1 MTSALRVLVCGDHP
15 NLILY
20 TSRFQ
25 HAKNIEFYLV
35 NNSVSAAYEINSLFY
50 GTERFQIQN
59 HFQSLLGLVD
69 LNRNGGLVFD
79 LVIMSASS
87 LQEIPQ
93 TLRNLKPMINNTTK
107 ILFESSGFVYLEPF
121 IKASVDLPLS
131 NIFSIFTDYDVRRL
145 DRNSYKQFATAN
157 SKSFSISIG
166 QTTAIQESSYSK
178 DIIPILNTFQ
188 KLFQKLFP
196 KDIVTLY
203 DYSPLTFLTKQWEL
217 AIPQICFDPLL
228 IILEEKLPSNLDN
241 NVLAKPLISGLL
253 EETLSLIRKMGI
265 TFTNPHF
272 QNEQTILKY
281 WKEKYEGVSDIPTF
295 LYYFIHKSSPLNID
309 LLLLQPILLADDFGI
324 KTPYL
329 ECLFTMMS
337 QYQLLNGGDSDWFI
351 RKNSDITL
359 TNSNDL
365 QNDITLKDG
374 KIMQLQNL
382 EKTLRNQI
390 KQLQSQVVNLK
401 QEISLDKSSHEQEL
415 DVMKK
420 KIQSR
425 TNELPDG
432 NLSYTNTNGI
442 TSSDNMTNGD
452 VSYEKSDHGN
462 NSSIN
467 DSRRQ
472 SFFNSTSD
480 TTLSRDETSLKERE
494 LEVRKKE
501 LELQER
507 ELELQKRALQQQ
519 QQYQQRPPKQ
529 AYIGP
534 PGPPGTPIA
543 NINNNNNNNNNINN
557 NNINNNRKGYNASRK
572 SSYSQPQHMA
582 MASSRGLHGPSVS
595 SPSPAFSANNFVD
608 PIFPGASYAG
618 NNGRFSQQ
626 APPQQYMHAVKP
638 TSRKNRNSVMPNIGY
653 VPGMANNEYGR
664 KLNGNANA
672 VNGTQSRLNSLSN
685 QSTFR
690 SQQGPPTPQQ
700 KPFPNNGGTNIRP
713 NRVSSAN
720 YNNLNQKPGFV
731 NSVSSP
737 NLNNFENNNNQQNF
751 RNVDSTPCVN
761 QLNNG
766 SQSQLQPQPQFSASI
781 PQINVTQPSP
791 IQTNFTTNNNPTPVT
806 KFGTPSEDT
815 VSSAATSNNIS
826 AMTDGNSK
834 EEVKE
839 KKKKKFSF
847 FGKKKK

>member
-35 NNSVSAAYEINSLFY
+35 DNSVNASYEINSLFY

-59 HFQSLLGLVD
+59 HFQSLSDLID

-145 DRNSYKQFATAN
+145 DKNSYKQFATSN

-203 DYSPLTFLTKQWEL
+203 DCSPLTFLTKQWEL

-228 IILEEKLPSNLDN
+228 IILEEKSPSNLDN

-253 EETLSLIRKMGI
+253 DETLSLIRKMGI

-272 QNEQTILKY
+272 QSEQTILKY

-295 LYYFIHKSSPLNID
+295 LYYFIHKSSSLNID

-351 RKNSDITL
+351 RKDGDTTL
-359 TNSNDL
+359 THTNDF
-365 QNDITLKDG
+365 QNDIALKDG

-382 EKTLRNQI
+382 EITLRSQV
-390 KQLQSQVVNLK
+390 KQLQNQVVSLK
-401 QEISLDKSSHEQEL
+401 QEISLGKSSHEQEL
-415 DVMKK
+415 DILQKRM
-420 KIQSR
+420 QSK

-432 NLSYTNTNGI
+432 NLSCANTNGI
-442 TSSDNMTNGD
+442 TSPENMTNSD

-462 NSSIN
+462 GSIN

-507 ELELQKRALQQQ
+507 ELELQKRVLQQQ

-529 AYIGP
+529 AYN
-534 PGPPGTPIA
+534 GPPGTPTA
-543 NINNNNNNNNNINN
+543 NNNNNNINNNINN
-557 NNINNNRKGYNASRK
+557 NNINNNINNNSKGYNPSRK

-582 MASSRGLHGPSVS
+582 MMSSRSLHGPNVS

-608 PIFPGASYAG
+608 PIFPGTSYAG
-618 NNGRFSQQ
+618 NNSRFSQQ
-626 APPQQYMHAVKP
+626 APSQQYMHPVKP

-653 VPGMANNEYGR
+653 VPGIANNEYGR
-664 KLNGNANA
+664 KFNGNANA

-690 SQQGPPTPQQ
+690 SQQGLPTPQQ
-700 KPFPNNGGTNIRP
+700 KPFSNNGSNNIRA

-751 RNVDSTPCVN
+751 RSVDSAPCVN

-766 SQSQLQPQPQFSASI
+766 SQHQLQPQPQLSSTNI

-791 IQTNFTTNNNPTPVT
+791 ILNNFTTNNDPAPVA
-806 KFGTPSEDT
+806 KFGIPSEAT
-815 VSSAATSNNIS
+815 VTSTATSTNIS
-826 AMTDGNSK
+826 AMTDENSK

>member
-35 NNSVSAAYEINSLFY
+35 NNSVNAAYEINSLFY

-59 HFQSLLGLVD
+59 HFQSLLGLID
-69 LNRNGGLVFD
+69 LDRTGGLVFD

-93 TLRNLKPMINNTTK
+93 MLRKLKPMMNNTTK

-121 IKASVDLPLS
+121 IKVSVDLPLS

-145 DRNSYKQFATAN
+145 DMNSYKQFATAN

-166 QTTAIQESSYSK
+166 QTTAIQENSYSK
-178 DIIPILNTFQ
+178 DITPILNTFQ

-228 IILEEKLPSNLDN
+228 IILEEKLPSKLDN

-253 EETLSLIRKMGI
+253 DETLSLIRKMGI

-337 QYQLLNGGDSDWFI
+337 QYQLLNGGDSEWFI
-351 RKNSDITL
+351 RKDSDIAL
-359 TNSNDL
+359 THTNDL
-365 QNDITLKDG
+365 QNNITLKDG

-382 EKTLRNQI
+382 ETTLRNQI
-390 KQLQSQVVNLK
+390 KQLQSQVVSLK

-415 DVMKK
+415 DILKK
-420 KIQSR
+420 RMQSR
-425 TNELPDG
+425 ANELPDG
-432 NLSYTNTNGI
+432 NLSYANTNGI

-452 VSYEKSDHGN
+452 MSYEKSDHGN
-462 NSSIN
+462 NGSIN

-534 PGPPGTPIA
+534 PGTPTA
-543 NINNNNNNNNNINN
+543 NTNNNNNINN
-557 NNINNNRKGYNASRK
+557 NNINNNSKGYNPSRK
-572 SSYSQPQHMA
+572 SSYSQPQHISM
-582 MASSRGLHGPSVS
+582 MSSRGLHGPSVS
-595 SPSPAFSANNFVD
+595 SPSPVFSANNFVD
-608 PIFPGASYAG
+608 PMFPGASYAG
-618 NNGRFSQQ
+618 NTGRFSQQ
-626 APPQQYMHAVKP
+626 APSQQYMHAVKP

-653 VPGMANNEYGR
+653 VPGIANNEYGR
-664 KLNGNANA
+664 KFNGNANA

-690 SQQGPPTPQQ
+690 SQQGHPTPQQ
-700 KPFPNNGGTNIRP
+700 KPFPSNGSTNIRA

-737 NLNNFENNNNQQNF
+737 NLNNSENNSNQQNF

-766 SQSQLQPQPQFSASI
+766 SQPHLQPQLASNI

-791 IQTNFTTNNNPTPVT
+791 IQTNFTTNNTPAPVT
-806 KFGTPSEDT
+806 EFGTPSEDAA
-815 VSSAATSNNIS
+815 SSTATSNNIS
-826 AMTDGNSK
+826 AMTDGNNK

-847 FGKKKK
+847 FGKKRK